1 MGLFASDWER
11 LHKNISRQ
19 YELIALRNFEA
30 GLPPDGA
37 DVFSIITEI
46 VKKYVPNLNDN
57 EAVDF
62 VKNEYKCFKDFQVRD
77 AITKA
82 LRQMNPEIPK
92 SGVSEIFEAIKN
104 RFHDPKREHEYFL
117 FFIISKI
124 IDLQGLSISRG
135 SYFIE
140 ISRGKIPKP
149 SRFLRFFQM
158 WKRVAKYKMAKDR
171 NKG

>member
-30 GLPPDGA
+30 GLSPDGA
-37 DVFSIITEI
+37 DVFGIITEI

-57 EAVDF
+57 EAIDF
-62 VKNEYKCFKDFQVRD
+62 VKDEYESFKNFQVRD
-77 AITKA
+77 TITQA
-82 LRQMNPEIPK
+82 LKQMNPEIPE
-92 SGVSEIFEAIKN
+92 SGISEIFEAIKN

-117 FFIISKI
+117 FFITSKI
-124 IDLQGLSISRG
+124 IDLQSLSISRG
-135 SYFIE
+135 SYFVE

-149 SRFLRFFQM
+149 SRFVRFFQM
-158 WKRVAKYKMAKDR
+158 WKQVARYNMAKDR